1 MARWVLLL
9 ISDKLYNFQ
18 VLTRG
23 VQSIRQSTKID
34 LTQPIELGRFLG
46 VGGLGL
52 VANFFI
58 YFYSGLGLVWC
69 GPTDSNIRLTQPNLP
84 IFSIIY
90 SFVLVTTKKFIR
102 L

>member
-58 YFYSGLGLVWC
+58 YFYSGLGLVRANRFKYS
-69 GPTDSNIRLTQPNLP
+69 PNPTQPTY
-84 IFSIIY
+84 I
-90 SFVLVTTKKFIR
+90 
-102 L
+102 